1 MQTNK
6 YYLKVSLLTES
17 TALAVVC
24 CFIFERRQ
32 KVNNFTVIKV
42 IKEKK
47 GQTCQ
52 VERTF
57 DNLDEAEVY
66 CSTKKI
72 KYGTNW
78 LTWVVDKY

>member
-1 MQTNK
+1 M
-6 YYLKVSLLTES
+6 
-17 TALAVVC
+17 
-24 CFIFERRQ
+24 
-32 KVNNFTVIKV
+32 NNFTVIKV
-42 IKEKK
+42 IKEKI
-47 GQTCQ
+47 GHTCQ

>member
-1 MQTNK
+1 M
-6 YYLKVSLLTES
+6 
-17 TALAVVC
+17 
-24 CFIFERRQ
+24 
-32 KVNNFTVIKV
+32 NNFTVIKV
-42 IKEKK
+42 IKEKI

-66 CSTKKI
+66 CSTKKS